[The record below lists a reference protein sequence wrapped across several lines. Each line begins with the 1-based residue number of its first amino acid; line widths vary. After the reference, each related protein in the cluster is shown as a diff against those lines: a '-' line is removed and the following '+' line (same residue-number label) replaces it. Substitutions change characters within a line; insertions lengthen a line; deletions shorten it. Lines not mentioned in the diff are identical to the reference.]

1 MRTFFKPMSKD
12 RPKAP
17 SAIESKPAPSHMK
30 LAAAIG
36 AAKEKDASWNL
47 ELHESLG
54 AGSSSDTM
62 PKGGAT
68 EDEEADGAPKGSRKR
83 KIAVSD
89 DDDDDSAPEE
99 QEEDDAAEFEG
110 YEEEEEEEQ
119 GAQKAVELG
128 TEGYGTAAQMHARW
142 RGALGPLIVLPTDT
156 VEQCQIVYELTDILV
171 TPLDFEAA
179 YAMGQS
185 ATQSP
190 EWLQQRTRRSLNY
203 RHLVEAL
210 MAGPTKPVAKLLEM
224 QDGGCAF
231 LYDGEDHCVKHFD
244 KSSDNQRVMLRLT
257 QTPTKM
263 HYLMIQGAN
272 RVVYNI
278 QFQGP
283 CAYGGLDD
291 AAILAKRQHAVPKA
305 ESDGNGLI
313 TILMT
318 LTDTPLDFRTKM
330 IAALEEVQPVKE
342 PWAEIKTAGNRKGTF
357 DHITKSQASKGGK
370 KGGKATI
377 ASHGLQMGNGGRKSP
392 TDSIDEFSRLLS
404 SRYCFPLLRSRS
416 LNRCN
421 WATRGDVQGVQGYDC
436 SDCAQLYYQ
445 QRKPHAGERNHDQE
459 VDA

>member
-1 MRTFFKPMSKD
+1 MRAFFKPMSKD
-12 RPKAP
+12 LSPPP
-17 SAIESKPAPSHMK
+17 SDIESKPAPSHMK

-54 AGSSSDTM
+54 AGSSSDAM

-83 KIAVSD
+83 KIAAS

-110 YEEEEEEEQ
+110 YEEEEEEQ

-128 TEGYGTAAQMHARW
+128 TECYGTAARMYARW
-142 RGALGPLIVLPTDT
+142 RGALGRLIMLPTDT
-156 VEQCQIVYELTDILV
+156 EEQRQKVFELTDILV

-190 EWLQQRTRRSLNY
+190 KWLKQKSRRTVNY

-224 QDGGCAF
+224 QDGGCGF
-231 LYDGEDHCVKHFD
+231 FYDGEDYCVKHVD
-244 KSSDNQRVMLRLT
+244 KSSTNQRVMLRLT

-278 QFQGP
+278 QMQGP

-291 AAILAKRQHAVPKA
+291 AAILAKRQHAVPMPEA
-305 ESDGNGLI
+305 DGNGLI
-313 TILMT
+313 TLLVT

-330 IAALEEVQPVKE
+330 MAALEEVQPVEE

-357 DHITKSQASKGGK
+357 DHITKSQAIKGGK

-377 ASHGLQMGNGGRKSP
+377 ASHGRQLGNGGRKS
-392 TDSIDEFSRLLS
+392 SRFFPDDFCPVLS
-404 SRYCFPLLRSRS
+404 SHPCLPLLRSRS

-421 WATRGDVQGVQGYDC
+421 WATRGDVHGVQGYDC
-436 SDCAQLYYQ
+436 SDCARLHYQLL
-445 QRKPHAGERNHDQE
+445 KAGEPIHDQE